1 MSDIEVADVVVT
13 TLSGD
18 AIEPWMSALARLRIR
33 VFREFPYLYE
43 GTEAY
48 EEKYLRAY
56 AASHRS
62 LFVLALLGDEVM
74 GVSTAIPLEDA
85 EPVFREPFVARGID
99 PATVLYFGESVLAPE
114 CRGKGLGH
122 RFFDAREAYAR
133 AIGRSIT
140 SFCAVERPEDHP
152 AKPVGYRPLHAFW
165 TQRGYV
171 YQPDMHIEYSWLDV
185 GDTDET
191 LKPMRFWLR
200 RNNS

>member
-1 MSDIEVADVVVT
+1 MSDLVVKAII
-13 TLSGD
+13 GD

-56 AASHRS
+56 AASKRS
-62 LFVLALLGDEVM
+62 LFVLALQGDEVV
-74 GVSTAIPLEDA
+74 GVSTAIPLVDA
-85 EPVFREPFVARGID
+85 EPVFHEPFSVRGID

-122 RFFDAREAYAR
+122 RFFDEREDYAR
-133 AIGRSIT
+133 QLGLPVT

-152 AKPVGYRPLHAFW
+152 AKPADYRPLHDFW
-165 TQRGYV
+165 KQRGYV
-171 YQPDMHIEYSWLDV
+171 YQPDMKIEYPWLDV
-185 GDTDET
+185 GDTEET

-200 RNNS
+200 QQ